1 MANRMLPALAAD
13 PGLARYLADIRR
25 FPILDAREEQAL
37 ARRCHDSGD
46 CVAANK
52 LVTSHLRLVAKI
64 AMAYRGYGLPI
75 AEIIS
80 EGALGLLRA
89 VRRFDADRGFRL
101 ATYATFWIRA
111 AIQDYILRSWSLV
124 KVATTASQRRLFF
137 NLRKTKAR
145 IAALDD
151 DLRASQVVQIARR
164 LGVSEKDVNEMNP
177 RLHGDV
183 SLNVSPNREGEGEW
197 QDLLAD
203 ESESQEAVLLE
214 QDERRN
220 RAAAL
225 QEALSALAPRERRIF
240 VARRLADDP
249 ITLDRLS
256 IEFCVSRERVR
267 QIERRVFEKV
277 QAAAKKRLAEREAPP
292 AILAARAA
300 PHERTSARVAPFAIL
315 SESMQTQ
322 PRATP
327 RFSVSRGRR
336 LGRNHAFSVSG
347 SPGESPR
354 RREGGSRPR
363 RERLQ
368 VGDVR

>member
-256 IEFCVSRERVR
+256 IEFRVSRERVR

-277 QAAAKKRLAEREAPP
+277 QAAAKKKPRRARGAACDLGCPGGS
-292 AILAARAA
+292 ARADFRQGRALRHLVGIDANSTQGDAAIQRIEGASFGPKSCFLGQRVSWGIA
-300 PHERTSARVAPFAIL
+300 PA
-315 SESMQTQ
+315 
-322 PRATP
+322 
-327 RFSVSRGRR
+327 
-336 LGRNHAFSVSG
+336 
-347 SPGESPR
+347 PR
-354 RREGGSRPR
+354 RRIPSSARAPASR
-363 RERLQ
+363 
-368 VGDVR
+368 

>member
-1 MANRMLPALAAD
+1 
-13 PGLARYLADIRR
+13 
-25 FPILDAREEQAL
+25 EEQAL

-225 QEALSALAPRERRIF
+225 QEALSALAPRERRNRAAALQEALSALAPRERRIF

-256 IEFCVSRERVR
+256 IEFRVSRERVR

-277 QAAAKKRLAEREAPP
+277 QAAAKKSLAEREAPP

-300 PHERTSARVAPFAIL
+300 PRERTSAKVAPCAIL
-315 SESMQTQ
+315 SESTQTQ

-336 LGRNHAFSVSG
+336 LGRNHAFSAGG
-347 SPGESPR
+347 SPRESPR
-354 RREGGSRPR
+354 RCEGGSRPP

-368 VGDVR
+368 AGDVR

>member
-13 PGLARYLADIRR
+13 PGLARYLDDIRR
-25 FPILDAREEQAL
+25 FPIRDAREEQAL
-37 ARRCHDSGD
+37 ARRCRDFGD
-46 CVAANK
+46 CGAANK
-52 LVTSHLRLVAKI
+52 LVTSHIRLVAKI

-80 EGALGLLRA
+80 EGTLGLLQA

-124 KVATTASQRRLFF
+124 KIASTASQRRLFF
-137 NLRKTKAR
+137 NLRRTKAR
-145 IAALDD
+145 IAALGE
-151 DLRASQVVQIARR
+151 DLRASQVTQIARR

-183 SLNVSPNREGEGEW
+183 SLNASPNSDGEGER

-203 ESESQEAVLLE
+203 ERDGQEAILLE

-225 QEALSALAPRERRIF
+225 QEALTALNPRERRIF
-240 VARRLADDP
+240 EARRLADDP
-249 ITLDRLS
+249 ITLDQLS

-267 QIERRVFEKV
+267 QIERRAFEKV
-277 QAAAKKRLAEREAPP
+277 QAAAKKSLAEREAPP
-292 AILAARAA
+292 AILAAGSE
-300 PHERTSARVAPFAIL
+300 PHERISAKVMPFAIL
-315 SESMQTQ
+315 SESTQTQ

-336 LGRNHAFSVSG
+336 RGRNHAFSASG
-347 SPGESPR
+347 SPGESAR
-354 RREGGSRPR
+354 RHEGGSRPP
-363 RERLQ
+363 REPLQ
-368 VGDVR
+368 AGDAR